1 VPNAKRRCR
10 WCKQYG
16 ETRNGVVINGT
27 LHVGAYYCNAECSLA
42 YAMANIQKGRK
53 LREKAHRA
61 QKAAYLAQDT
71 TKLKNSTQAAVN
83 KLCRLLDQGRPC
95 ISCGRPDE
103 GGKKVNAG
111 HYKSRGS
118 NSGLRYSLINL
129 HQQCVVCNLHL
140 SGNVEGYRKGL
151 VNRYG
156 QAMLDYLDNAPRL
169 RDWTADELRQIAKEA
184 RAEIKRLESGQG
196 QSRDWRALPEN
207 N

>member
-1 VPNAKRRCR
+1 MANSKRRCR

-16 ETRNGVVINGT
+16 SPEDGQIING
-27 LHVGAYYCNAECSLA
+27 AFYCSLDHAIA
-42 YAMANIQKGRK
+42 YGKAKAPQAIR
-53 LREKAHRA
+53 KAHRA
-61 QKAAYLAQDT
+61 QKAAYAAQDT
-71 TKLKNSTQAAVN
+71 GKLKNSTQAAVN

-95 ISCGRPDE
+95 MSCGRPDE

-151 VNRYG
+151 VERYG
-156 QAMLDYLDNAPRL
+156 QAMLDYLDSAPRL
-169 RDWTADELRQIAKEA
+169 RDWAPDELKQIAKEV
-184 RAEIKRLESGQG
+184 RAEIKRIESGQG

-207 N
+207 NLK

>member
-1 VPNAKRRCR
+1 VANAKRPCR

-16 ETRNGVVINGT
+16 SPADGQIINGAFYCSMD
-27 LHVGAYYCNAECSLA
+27 HAIAYGKAKA
-42 YAMANIQKGRK
+42 PQA
-53 LREKAHRA
+53 LRKAHRA
-61 QKAAYLAQDT
+61 QKAAYAAQDT
-71 TKLKNSTQAAVN
+71 AKLKNSTQAAVN

-103 GGKKVNAG
+103 GGRKRNAS

-118 NSGLRYSLINL
+118 NSFLRYDLRNL
-129 HQQCVVCNLHL
+129 TMSCSRCNLEL
-140 SGNVEGYRKGL
+140 SGNLLGYREGIIE
-151 VNRYG
+151 RYG

>member
-1 VPNAKRRCR
+1 VANAKRPCR

-16 ETRNGVVINGT
+16 SPADGQIINGAFYCSMD
-27 LHVGAYYCNAECSLA
+27 HAIAYGKAKA
-42 YAMANIQKGRK
+42 PQA
-53 LREKAHRA
+53 LRKAHRA
-61 QKAAYLAQDT
+61 QKAAYAAQDT
-71 TKLKNSTQAAVN
+71 AKLKNSTQAAVN

-103 GGKKVNAG
+103 GGRKRNAS

-118 NSGLRYSLINL
+118 NSFLRYDLRNL
-129 HQQCVVCNLHL
+129 TMSCSRCNLEL
-140 SGNVEGYRKGL
+140 SGNLLGYREGIIE
-151 VNRYG
+151 RYG

-196 QSRDWRALPEN
+196 QSRDWRDLPEN
-207 N
+207 NLK